1 MPALPSCFQTGI
13 CMVHFS
19 VEFAGVPIGVS
30 AREEKLMVFLADYLT
45 DREPQFSVCATD
57 EELEEEKNLQKSV
70 NEKYGERLFNLSTL
84 GLEGQ
89 VVFRKI
95 AEGLVDFGVLLMHGS
110 AIAVDGKAY
119 IFIAPSGTGKSTH
132 TTLWR
137 EYLGDRAVMINDD
150 KPFIKISDG
159 NVTVYSNPWNGK
171 HRRGENIS
179 APLCGIAFLSR
190 AAENTIERAEVSRY
204 IPFLMR
210 QSFRSENGETMA
222 KIIALLDSLGKNVP
236 FWDLRCNM
244 EPEAAEVAFAAMS
257 GGIENEA

>member
-1 MPALPSCFQTGI
+1 MPALPPCFQTGI

-30 AREEKLMVFLADYLT
+30 AREEKLMRFLADYLT
-45 DREPQFSVCATD
+45 DREPRFSVCATD

-119 IFIAPSGTGKSTH
+119 IFTAPS
-132 TTLWR
+132 
-137 EYLGDRAVMINDD
+137 RATMINDD

-179 APLCGIAFLSR
+179 APLCGIAFLTR
-190 AAENTIERAEVSRY
+190 AVENTIERAEVSRY

-210 QSFRSENGETMA
+210 QSFRSDNGETMA